1 MDKALELNQEVFEGK
16 HLRVDRAFGS
26 KELDRKS
33 ENDFNTTIYVGNLPF
48 VVGEEEVRQH
58 FEPCG
63 TITNVRLI
71 REPKTFIG
79 KGIGYVM
86 FENKEAMRKAV
97 DTKHDSSFKGRKIRV
112 KKAVEPKRLEKKQ
125 RKKTERAQAHASKY
139 PEKNK
144 DSDDSEEEE
153 IIPRGKLIGDMMD
166 SEDSEDEKFSKFGGV
181 QQRVKNQDLC
191 LDNIIA
197 LNKRKRQNMLKEM
210 ISNRKGMMQQPQQ
223 KSKTDLFK
231 KETFKEV
238 ITKRIEKR
246 RVENIKKYNSYQ
258 GKNGKSIGKKS
269 EKDKTKK
276 PRHPKKA

>member
-1 MDKALELNQEVFEGK
+1 VSGVEKVWFRSQATVQDSKKPERAKIIAGQFNHDQKDNKHAYVLLSDKADMDKALELNQEVFEGK

-33 ENDFNTTIYVGNLPF
+33 ENDFNTTIFVGNLPF

-112 KKAVEPKRLEKKQ
+112 KKAVEPKRLEKK
-125 RKKTERAQAHASKY
+125 
-139 PEKNK
+139 
-144 DSDDSEEEE
+144 
-153 IIPRGKLIGDMMD
+153 
-166 SEDSEDEKFSKFGGV
+166 
-181 QQRVKNQDLC
+181 
-191 LDNIIA
+191 
-197 LNKRKRQNMLKEM
+197 
-210 ISNRKGMMQQPQQ
+210 
-223 KSKTDLFK
+223 
-231 KETFKEV
+231 
-238 ITKRIEKR
+238 
-246 RVENIKKYNSYQ
+246 
-258 GKNGKSIGKKS
+258 
-269 EKDKTKK
+269 
-276 PRHPKKA
+276 